1 MGTPWRKT
9 RSPCETN
16 GEEGSTTCASRI
28 AASRPHATAIVKREA
43 ARRGFMNRA
52 YSRNQTS
59 WTRMD
64 SRKRSVKRCFMRLR
78 VDNLSVNDMD
88 DDDASRAAELDAF
101 FAELERVCPEA
112 VDGLAVRGSKQPPPM
127 SHAELT
133 AVLKTLPDNAG
144 ADPFLAAWYA
154 AAPS

>member
-1 MGTPWRKT
+1 
-9 RSPCETN
+9 
-16 GEEGSTTCASRI
+16 
-28 AASRPHATAIVKREA
+28 
-43 ARRGFMNRA
+43 
-52 YSRNQTS
+52 
-59 WTRMD
+59 
-64 SRKRSVKRCFMRLR
+64 MRLR

-101 FAELERVCPEA
+101 FAELGRVCPEA

-127 SHAELT
+127 SRAELT

-144 ADPFLAAWYA
+144 ADAFLAAWYA